1 LDVDFVAA
9 GFGAGFDGDARFRV
23 FFTGPSRVLSS
34 GKRSSGIAAVVSLGE
49 EERP

>member
-1 LDVDFVAA
+1 LDGDVGDA
-9 GFGAGFDGDARFRV
+9 GFGAGFGGDTRFRV

-34 GKRSSGIAAVVSLGE
+34 GERSSGIATVVSLGE